1 MLARVS
7 DPDAKAGDLNVARQF
22 PKYNGIEAIPV
33 HGSPLGDLV
42 RTLPDFSDAD
52 FDVSELKAN

>member
-1 MLARVS
+1 VS

-22 PKYNGIEAIPV
+22 LKNNGIEAIPV